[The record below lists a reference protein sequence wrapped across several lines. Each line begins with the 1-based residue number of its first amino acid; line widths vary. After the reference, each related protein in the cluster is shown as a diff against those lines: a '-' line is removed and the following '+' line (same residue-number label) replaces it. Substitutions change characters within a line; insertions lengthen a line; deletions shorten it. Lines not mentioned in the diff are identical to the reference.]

1 MAERKLTLQIITPTR
16 LVMDTI
22 VDSVVLPTKDGEMG
36 VWYDHEP
43 VVTLLSHGVLK
54 YKLDG
59 KMNKATMMGGFAEVT
74 EDKVVI
80 LADSSELAEEI
91 DLQRAQAAKTR
102 AEAKLSSQEYD
113 VARAQIAL
121 KKALVRIK
129 LAEGAKK

>member
-59 KMNKATMMGGFAEVT
+59 KINKATMMGGFAEVT

>member
-1 MAERKLTLQIITPTR
+1 MAENKLTLQIITPTR

-22 VDSVVLPTKDGEMG
+22 VDSVVLPTKEGEMG

-91 DLQRAQAAKTR
+91 DLERAQAAKAR
-102 AEAKLSSQEYD
+102 AEAKLSNQEYD
-113 VARAQIAL
+113 LARAQIAL
-121 KKALVRIK
+121 RKALVRIN
-129 LAEGAKK
+129 LAESVKK